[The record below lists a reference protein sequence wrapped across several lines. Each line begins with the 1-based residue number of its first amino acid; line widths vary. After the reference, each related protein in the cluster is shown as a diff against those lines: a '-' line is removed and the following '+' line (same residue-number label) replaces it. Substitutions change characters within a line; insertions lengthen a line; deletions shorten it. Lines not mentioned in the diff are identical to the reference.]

1 MATLDFKLL
10 VSGLLKRN
18 KGVSTEREYWNF
30 VVWSFAALLLGEF
43 PATDWLG
50 GDWAENTDADL
61 RSGAMIAGG
70 LFAVIW
76 NIKGDMDWL
85 ANTLHLAHA
94 SGRMMCPWCSANT
107 CQDCINMYD
116 AMDIAHSAR

>member
-10 VSGLLKRN
+10 VSGLFKRS

-76 NIKGDMDWL
+76 NIKGDMD
-85 ANTLHLAHA
+85 
-94 SGRMMCPWCSANT
+94 
-107 CQDCINMYD
+107 
-116 AMDIAHSAR
+116 